1 MVNLDLDQFQEQ
13 TVLLKKQFRDKHPKF
28 ENRFKWLEEKLLE
41 QIEVIEEQNSLGKS
55 TIPELD
61 FHRIENGNFDEGVI
75 KQIKKSGSVVIR
87 NVFPRERAEAW
98 FQSLED
104 YVQENDYFSKQKEG
118 LDRYFSDLKSD
129 RPQIYGIY
137 WSKAQIEA
145 RQDEAMAKTRSFLNR
160 L

>member
-1 MVNLDLDQFQEQ
+1 MVNLDLDQSQKQ

-28 ENRFKWLEEKLLE
+28 ENRFKWLEEKLTE
-41 QIEVIEEQNSLGKS
+41 KIEVIEEKYSLGKS

-61 FHRIENGNFDEGVI
+61 FHRIENGNVDEGVI

-104 YVQENDYFSKQKEG
+104 YVQENDYFSKQKDG
-118 LDRYFSDLKSD
+118 LDRYF
-129 RPQIYGIY
+129 RPQVRPSPDL
-137 WSKAQIEA
+137 WN
-145 RQDEAMAKTRSFLNR
+145 L
-160 L
+160 LV

>member
-13 TVLLKKQFRDKHPKF
+13 TVLFKKKFRDKHPQF
-28 ENRFKWLEEKLLE
+28 GNRFKLLE
-41 QIEVIEEQNSLGKS
+41 VKLTEKIEVIEEQNSLGKS

-61 FHRIENGNFDEGVI
+61 FHRIANGNVEEELI
-75 KQIKKSGSVVIR
+75 KQIKTFGTVVIR

-129 RPQIYGIY
+129 RPQIYGI
-137 WSKAQIEA
+137 
-145 RQDEAMAKTRSFLNR
+145 
-160 L
+160 